1 MCYRPLCA
9 LYVGK
14 GLPLK
19 YIQKS
24 TAESRSRLSNEAAIY
39 RDKCGIYEAKMIEIP
54 CGKCV
59 SCKLSKSLDWTQ
71 RVMSEVNDDSYFVTF
86 TYNDENLP
94 KNDNYIST
102 LLNIKDFS
110 SFLKRMRSY
119 LNYHYSGY
127 YNPDKNIC
135 FRFFG
140 CGEYGS
146 LGRPHYHFIFFNLP
160 IRSDLQPF
168 FISDLGDQIYR
179 SPILEK
185 VWKYGYVTVAR
196 VTAND
201 VAYVARYTLKKQG
214 DICDKLG
221 VVSPWVN
228 MSRNPGI
235 GKDFISHNYQS
246 VYDYDKVNVR
256 FNTKVVSIKPS
267 KYYDK
272 FYDSVNSA
280 HLADIK
286 LARSER
292 AESVLIDKLN
302 HTDLS
307 LDELRI
313 KEEQSK
319 LNAINLLKRSL
330 D

>member
-1 MCYRPLCA
+1 MCYHPLCA
-9 LYVGK
+9 IYVAK

-24 TAESRSRLSNEAAIY
+24 TVESRNKLSNEAAIY
-39 RDKCGIYEAKMIEIP
+39 RDKCGVSDAKMVEIS

-59 SCKLSKSLDWTQ
+59 ACKLSKSLDWTQ
-71 RVMSEVNDDSYFVTF
+71 RVMSEINEDSYFVTF

-94 KNDNYIST
+94 KSSNNLPT

-119 LNYHYSGY
+119 IDYHYPGY
-127 YNPDKNIC
+127 YNPENDVC

-140 CGEYGS
+140 CGEYGV

-160 IRSDLQPF
+160 IRKDLKPF
-168 FISDLGDQIYR
+168 FITELGDQIYR
-179 SPILEK
+179 SSVLENI
-185 VWKYGYVTVAR
+185 WKKGYVTVAK
-196 VTAND
+196 VSAND

-214 DICDKLG
+214 ESFNNIG
-221 VVSPWVN
+221 VVSPWAN

-235 GKDFISHNYQS
+235 GKNFISHNYES

-256 FNTKVVSIKPS
+256 FNSKVVSIKPS

-272 FYDSVNSA
+272 YYESINPD

-302 HTDLS
+302 HTDLT
-307 LDELRI
+307 LDELRMH
-313 KEEQSK
+313 EEDAK
-319 LNAINLLKRSL
+319 LNAIKILQRNL